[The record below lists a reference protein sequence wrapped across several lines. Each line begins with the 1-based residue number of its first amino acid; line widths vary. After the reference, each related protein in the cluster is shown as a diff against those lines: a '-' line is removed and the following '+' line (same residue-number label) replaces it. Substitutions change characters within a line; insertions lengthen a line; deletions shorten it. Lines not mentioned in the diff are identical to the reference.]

1 MSPAIQADV
10 GARLRLSVPK
20 DFTSHAYATG
30 STQVVV
36 LDGDVDFEAVD
47 EFARAIEAAAG
58 NSPALV
64 VLDSSELTFID
75 SSGLGAVVDARN
87 HLRDRSADLVIRGT
101 STMLTRL
108 LGIAG
113 LTTLLEAE

>member
-1 MSPAIQADV
+1 
-10 GARLRLSVPK
+10 
-20 DFTSHAYATG
+20 
-30 STQVVV
+30 VVV

-47 EFARAIEAAAG
+47 QFARAIDSAAQLG
-58 NSPALV
+58 SALV

-87 HLRDRSADLVIRGT
+87 HLRNRSADLVIRGA
-101 STMLTRL
+101 SVMLTRL

>member
-1 MSPAIQADV
+1 MRPTTQFDAGS
-10 GARLRLSVPK
+10 RLRLSVPK
-20 DFTSHAYATG
+20 DFTSHAYTTG

-47 EFARAIEAAAG
+47 RFTRAIDTAARQA
-58 NSPALV
+58 PALV

-75 SSGLGAVVDARN
+75 SRGLGAVVDARN
-87 HLRDRSADLVIRGT
+87 HLRGRSADLVIRGA
-101 STMLTRL
+101 SAMLTRL

-113 LTTLLEAE
+113 LTTLLEEG